1 MAPPAPDLQTRL
13 LDGVDHDVERQQAKL
28 STLRMR
34 TGELVRKVSR
44 DRQLGLIVL
53 LSVVLFVLV
62 LLAFF

>member
-1 MAPPAPDLQTRL
+1 M
-13 LDGVDHDVERQQAKL
+13 ERQQAKL
-28 STLRMR
+28 TTLRMR

-53 LSVVLFVLV
+53 LSVVLAVLV